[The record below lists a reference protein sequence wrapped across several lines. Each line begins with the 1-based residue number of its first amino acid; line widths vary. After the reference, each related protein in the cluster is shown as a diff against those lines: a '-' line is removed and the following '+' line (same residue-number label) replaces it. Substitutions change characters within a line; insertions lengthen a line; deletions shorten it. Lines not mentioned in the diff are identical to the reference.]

1 MIRKETRK
9 IKQNLRGGKG
19 TVEVFEILSEK
30 ELMGHGKMY
39 AKVVV
44 KPHSS
49 VGWHQHLDDTEPY
62 YIIQG
67 EGVFVDNDGSKTRVV
82 AGDICLIEVGQFH
95 SIENNTDEDL
105 VMIALVIN
113 K

>member
-1 MIRKETRK
+1 MIRKEQGTL
-9 IKQNLRGGKG
+9 IQNLRGGKG
-19 TVEVFEILSEK
+19 SAEVFHILSEK
-30 ELMGHGKMY
+30 ELMGHGKMF

-49 VGWHQHLDDTEPY
+49 IGWHQHRDDTEPY
-62 YIIQG
+62 FIISG
-67 EGVFVDNDGSKTRVV
+67 KGVFIDNDGSKTEVTS
-82 AGDICLIEVGQFH
+82 GDICVIEVGQFH

-105 VMIALVIN
+105 VLIALVVN